1 MICPNCNYDNL
12 PGASRCDNCGASLE
26 EILYQSYQSAAS
38 EDQQAEERA
47 DEEIQER
54 VSEITTSLKDS
65 LALSPEEVNEHLTQ
79 LRKNLRLGKGDLKAR
94 LTRFKE
100 GLKGKGADMFRHPD
114 RVTLKNVV
122 ITFVAWAILR
132 FTTPF
137 HRRIVRFLLSP
148 LGLLALL
155 AIAIVY
161 SLFEKEII
169 FKVKEMKRG
178 AADDAVS
185 EQGDKGSEG

>member
-12 PGASRCDNCGASLE
+12 PGASRCEKCGASLD
-26 EILYQSYQSAAS
+26 EIFYHSYQPAAS
-38 EDQQAEERA
+38 EDQQEEERT
-47 DEEIQER
+47 DEEIRER

-79 LRKNLRLGKGDLKAR
+79 LKKNLRLGKGDLKAR
-94 LTRFKE
+94 LERFRE
-100 GLKGKGADMFRHPD
+100 GLKGKGADVFRHPD

-122 ITFVAWAILR
+122 ITFAAWAILR

-137 HRRIVRFLLSP
+137 HRRIVKFLLSP

-178 AADDAVS
+178 AADDTVS
-185 EQGDKGSEG
+185 EQGDKGAEG